1 MNTCNEC
8 NNPCKKGCKP
18 ARYSQG
24 FPSCS
29 TVFDA
34 QGETDTKL
42 SLDVSGATLN
52 YAAERHTDVITGQ
65 QLGSIINLPDLRDVN
80 FDYDFDAMC
89 AEFIYHKYG
98 DCGDGC
104 QSLENAWNLFSID
117 QDGAKNNQI
126 RYVRGANAYGCPVF
140 LDVPPTLDEYWYAG
154 WRQDGDGNKQFGYYQ
169 AAQRPELP
177 TDADGNYLVA
187 SQDPVT
193 KQPIMAPLPP
203 SNFDNLLANLA
214 SKVTGSFTKI
224 QETPAFTADINGVT
238 GAFQI
243 KWNDWWPNLG
253 VASDHIGGGTITGVL
268 HWTIKGDSATGSLIY
283 NIQSIEFQTLS
294 YKLDKG
300 PRGYSGS
307 HNLTIKGVAIPS
319 GTETIVLDKYLLPLD
334 QDWSISISK
343 VIDCNQTITLAPGQ
357 SSIPYTF
364 CYVYNDWTPFDDEG
378 YLQATFHNTLQGW
391 N

>member
-1 MNTCNEC
+1 MNTCNKC
-8 NNPCKKGCKP
+8 NSPCKKGCKP
-18 ARYSQG
+18 ARYSRG
-24 FPSCS
+24 FPTCS
-29 TVFDA
+29 SVFDA

-52 YAAERHTDVITGQ
+52 YAAERHTDTITGQ

-98 DCGDGC
+98 DCGEGC
-104 QSLENAWNLFSID
+104 QSLENSWNLFSID

-224 QETPAFTADINGVT
+224 QETPAFTADINSVT

-253 VASDHIGGGTITGVL
+253 VPSDHIGGGTISGKLNWKFSADSKTGNLTYLV
-268 HWTIKGDSATGSLIY
+268 K
-283 NIQSIEFQTLS
+283 SIDFTQLS
-294 YKLDKG
+294 YDLDKG
-300 PRGYSGS
+300 PRGYSGP

-334 QDWSISISK
+334 QDWSIPLSTSIP
-343 VIDCNQTITLAPGQ
+343 CNQTITVAPGQ

-364 CYVYNDWTPFDDEG
+364 CYVYNDWAPFDDEG

>member
-8 NNPCKKGCKP
+8 NNLCDKGCKP
-18 ARYSQG
+18 ARYSHG
-24 FPSCS
+24 FPTCS
-29 TVFDA
+29 SVFD
-34 QGETDTKL
+34 QDGETDTKL

-52 YAAERHTDVITGQ
+52 YAAERHTDIITGK

-117 QDGAKNNQI
+117 QDGAKQNQL

-177 TDADGNYLVA
+177 TDANGDYLIG

-193 KQPIMAPLPP
+193 KQPIIAPLPL
-203 SNFDNLLANLA
+203 NKYLTNLA
-214 SKVTGSFTKI
+214 LNFATKVEGNFLIIQGTPGFTS
-224 QETPAFTADINGVT
+224 TFNRVNGD
-238 GAFQI
+238 FQI
-243 KWNDWWPNLG
+243 VWNDWYPNLQTHAG
-253 VASDHIGGGTITGVL
+253 EG
-268 HWTIKGDSATGSLIY
+268 TIKGTVNWDASFDPKTGNVTYIIKEVVF
-283 NIQSIEFQTLS
+283 NTIS
-294 YKLDKG
+294 YDPDKG
-300 PRGYSGS
+300 SAEQQEMT
-307 HNLTIKGVAIPS
+307 LKGIAIPS
-319 GTETIVLDKYLLPLD
+319 GQQTTILDKWKYDLNTEWTED
-334 QDWSISISK
+334 ITT
-343 VIDCNQTITLAPGQ
+343 VIPCNQTITLAPGEA
-357 SSIPYTF
+357 SPKFSF
-364 CYVYNDWTPFDDEG
+364 AYVYNKLVYIDEG
-378 YLQATFHNTLQGW
+378 YLQVQFFNTLTGW
-391 N
+391 NQ